1 MPVYAAREDITVT
14 DNKGNRI
21 ANDTIDMES
30 DYNVYG
36 ANKVVNETFEDDAL
50 IPEQDRYFELAITAR
65 SPNNAVASDDVTT
78 LTVTSVIP
86 DIVTE
91 VEELELGD
99 QTAWSN
105 PLAPTHLF

>member
-36 ANKVVNETFEDDAL
+36 ANKVVNETFEDDVL
-50 IPEQDRYFELAITAR
+50 IPEQERYFELAITAR
-65 SPNNAVASDDVTT
+65 SPNNAVASDDITT
-78 LTVTSVIP
+78 LTV
-86 DIVTE
+86 
-91 VEELELGD
+91 
-99 QTAWSN
+99 
-105 PLAPTHLF
+105 